1 MFSFS
6 VVSISCNIVLMFIPM
21 YHTGTKAVLL
31 GFIKFGSK
39 VIFTLVA
46 ITLEA
51 GLKSVQSK
59 VNGRQ
64 FV

>member
-1 MFSFS
+1 
-6 VVSISCNIVLMFIPM
+6 M